1 MNWDQIEGNWKQF
14 VGSARSKWA
23 DLTDDDLEA
32 ARGSREKFEGKLQ
45 ERFGAAKETIRAEVD
60 EFLRSWNTAQK

>member
-14 VGSARSKWA
+14 TGAARSKWA

-32 ARGSREKFEGKLQ
+32 ARGSREQFEGKLQ
-45 ERFGAAKETIRAEVD
+45 ERFGTAKEKIREEVD
-60 EFLRSWNTAQK
+60 EFIRTWKAAE